1 MCTQKGRLENVKDRV
16 SLIATKSGLSL
27 QRSAAGLEKVIA
39 EKLMANGQWLL
50 PLIRMARLTA
60 KGLLVTKALGE

>member
-1 MCTQKGRLENVKDRV
+1 M
-16 SLIATKSGLSL
+16 IATKSGLSLQRSAAGLKGLSL